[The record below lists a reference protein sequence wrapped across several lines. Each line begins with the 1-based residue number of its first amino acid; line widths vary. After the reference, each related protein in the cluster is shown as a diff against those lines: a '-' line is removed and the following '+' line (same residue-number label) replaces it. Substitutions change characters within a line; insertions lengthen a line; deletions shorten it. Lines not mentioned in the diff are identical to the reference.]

1 MAKDDK
7 LWRAFSVFIRLRD
20 ADSNGYCRC
29 ITSGKLVHW
38 SECDAGHFIS
48 RRHMATKYDEQ
59 NVHAQGRGDN
69 RFRSGEQLI
78 YAKAIDKKYG
88 AGTADRILARSRGT
102 RKFEQFEIDA
112 LTKHYQ
118 EEAARLKKE
127 KGL

>member
-1 MAKDDK
+1 MKDDK
-7 LWRAFSVFIRLRD
+7 LWKAFSVYIRVRD

-38 SECDAGHFIS
+38 TECDAGHFIS

-88 AGTADRILARSRGT
+88 QGTADRILARSRGT
-102 RKFEQFEIDA
+102 RKFEQFEIES

-118 EEAARLKKE
+118 AEASRLKKE

>member
-1 MAKDDK
+1 MKDDK
-7 LWRAFSVFIRLRD
+7 LWRAFSIFIRLRD
-20 ADSNGYCRC
+20 ADKNGYCRC
-29 ITSGKLVHW
+29 ITSGKVVHW

-59 NVHAQGRGDN
+59 NVHAQARGDN
-69 RFRSGEQLI
+69 RFRSGEQLL

-88 AGTADRILARSRGT
+88 KGTADRILARSRGT

-118 EEAARLKKE
+118 AEAARLKKE

>member
-7 LWRAFSVFIRLRD
+7 LWRAFALFIKMRD

-59 NVHAQGRGDN
+59 NVHAQNRYSN
-69 RFRSGEQLI
+69 RFCAGEQLI

-88 AGTADRILARSRGT
+88 PGTSDRILARSRGT

>member
-7 LWRAFSVFIRLRD
+7 LWRVFSVWVRLRD
-20 ADSNGYCRC
+20 ADSNGLCRC
-29 ITSGKLVHW
+29 ITSGKLIPW
-38 SECDAGHFIS
+38 TECDAGHFIS
-48 RRHMATKYDEQ
+48 RRHMATKYDER
-59 NVHAQGRGDN
+59 NVHAQGRGHN
-69 RFRSGEQLI
+69 RLHAGEQLL

-88 AGTADRILARSRGT
+88 SGTADKILARSRGT

-118 EEAARLKKE
+118 AEVARLKKE

>member
-7 LWRAFSVFIRLRD
+7 LWKAFSIFIRLRD
-20 ADSNGYCRC
+20 ADKNGYCRC

-69 RFRSGEQLI
+69 RFRSGEQLL

-88 AGTADRILARSRGT
+88 PGTADRILARSRGT

>member
-1 MAKDDK
+1 MKDDK
-7 LWRAFSVFIRLRD
+7 LWREFSRFIRLRD

-38 SECDAGHFIS
+38 TRCDAGHFIS

-59 NVHAQGRGDN
+59 NVNSQGRGDN

-78 YAKAIDKKYG
+78 YAKSLDKKYG
-88 AGTADRILARSRGT
+88 PGTADRILARSRGT

-112 LTKHYQ
+112 LTKHYKA
-118 EEAARLKKE
+118 EAERLKRE
-127 KGL
+127 KGI